1 MITKSIYKLPSIKA
15 TFLTCTFLSV
25 NLSTKSFVHEQCSI
39 NSIVSWQ
46 EGKFPSG
53 LVEARLENILVCCQL
68 GVFLV
73 HQTSPKNF
81 IYQFEMEKVVLIL
94 IYLMIFKFFI
104 PLHTVCL
111 LLLQCA
117 CYHYDFSLL

>member
-25 NLSTKSFVHEQCSI
+25 YLSTKSFVHEQCSI

-53 LVEARLENILVCCQL
+53 LVEARLENMLVCCQT
-68 GVFLV
+68 GCFFSTPDRPIV
-73 HQTSPKNF
+73 
-81 IYQFEMEKVVLIL
+81 YQFEMEKVALIL

-104 PLHTVCL
+104 PLNTVCL

>member
-25 NLSTKSFVHEQCSI
+25 YLSTESFVHEQCSI

-53 LVEARLENILVCCQL
+53 LVEARLENMLVCCQT
-68 GVFLV
+68 GCFFSTPDRPIV
-73 HQTSPKNF
+73 
-81 IYQFEMEKVVLIL
+81 YQFEMEKVALIL

-104 PLHTVCL
+104 PLNTVCL
-111 LLLQCA
+111 LLLQCT